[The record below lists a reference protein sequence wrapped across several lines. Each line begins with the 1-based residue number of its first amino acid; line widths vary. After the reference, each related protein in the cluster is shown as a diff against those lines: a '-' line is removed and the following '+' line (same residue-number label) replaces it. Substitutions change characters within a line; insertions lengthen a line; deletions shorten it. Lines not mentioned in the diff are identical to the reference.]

1 MTLCLSLKL
10 KYYSNGLTM
19 QNTSALSERT
29 FPSKERIHS
38 YLKSTRYTPTLIETA
53 SIYRGSVFFCLVWSV
68 RAGVY
73 KSANVKDKYICYFQ
87 KVIGVREVV
96 VFCYMM
102 LFINCSITFTQCNI
116 LLKHS
121 AALLV
126 HKAGLLWDLPLNI
139 QCRFTLVFSLKRPLW
154 WRYLGSFTICNVRVH
169 KNASIIIDF
178 HACKNACNKQNC

>member
-126 HKAGLLWDLPLNI
+126 QGRASVRPSIKYTVQIYLGFQPEE
-139 QCRFTLVFSLKRPLW
+139 TLVVAI
-154 WRYLGSFTICNVRVH
+154 LGILYYM
-169 KNASIIIDF
+169 
-178 HACKNACNKQNC
+178 